1 MNTIY
6 IIPIEPIDQRYT
18 KQWYD
23 NIPTLINEKIQEYNL
38 DYTVTTIDG
47 VTVEDKTTSGAFLD
61 FGKTNEYKASQTAHV
76 SELFSKGLILPGD
89 KFLITDAWNFIV
101 TPIKYMSE
109 LLDIPVEI
117 HGIWHAGA
125 YDPTDIL
132 GLKMSKPWPHLQ
144 EKAWYMAC
152 DYNYFGTNF
161 HRNIFLHNLEIPDIY
176 HNKAIRSGQPHNP
189 IVEQLQ
195 PYYNTPKQNTVMWPH
210 RYNEDK
216 QPEIIENLD
225 LRPYSV
231 LITQQLD
238 LSKEKYYEA
247 MGQAKAVFSCSLHE
261 NLGISMMEGC
271 LAGAIPIVPDRASYS
286 EMLKDCDVYI
296 DWEYLSNN
304 LEVVYKYF
312 PDAKYIFN
320 TRNVDDWI
328 RSLKKHHSMLTQD
341 EIEKSGWHFVDE
353 EERREYYDNHTKKVL
368 NFFKDK
374 REGSAIELRI

>member
-23 NIPTLINEKIQEYNL
+23 NIQSLLEKKIAEHSLEYC
-38 DYTVTTIDG
+38 VETIDG

-61 FGKTNEYKASQTAHV
+61 FGKTNEYKASQTVRV

-144 EKAWYMAC
+144 EKSWFMAC
-152 DYNYFGTNF
+152 DYNYYASNF

-195 PYYNTPKQNTVMWPH
+195 QYYDSPKQNTIMWPH

-216 QPEIIENLD
+216 QPEIVEDLVLD
-225 LRPYSV
+225 PYNV
-231 LITQQLD
+231 LITQNLN
-238 LSKEKYYEA
+238 LSKEDYYTV
-247 MGQAKAVFSCSLHE
+247 MGQAKAVFSCALHE

-286 EMLKDCDVYI
+286 EMYKDVFKYPSVWTESYGNYQEHKEDLQDFITTLCSNYDIVKK
-296 DWEYLSNN
+296 EYLDEQV
-304 LEVVYKYF
+304 EVLRHNF
-312 PDAKYIFN
+312 LSADIMF
-320 TRNVDDWI
+320 
-328 RSLKKHHSMLTQD
+328 
-341 EIEKSGWHFVDE
+341 
-353 EERREYYDNHTKKVL
+353 DNIL
-368 NFFKDK
+368 D
-374 REGSAIELRI
+374 I